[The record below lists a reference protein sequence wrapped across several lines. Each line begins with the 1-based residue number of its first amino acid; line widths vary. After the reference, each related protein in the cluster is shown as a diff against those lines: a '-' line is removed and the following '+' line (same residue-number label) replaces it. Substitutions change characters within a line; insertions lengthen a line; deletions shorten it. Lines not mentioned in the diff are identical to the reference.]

1 MEIADTAK
9 SYQQWLKSQMGER
22 ASSLMIIKVSYEH
35 RGDDKEDR
43 VSEGLAVG
51 ELWKHLQSS
60 YFSPQS
66 P

>member
-1 MEIADTAK
+1 
-9 SYQQWLKSQMGER
+9 MGER